1 MDDREGFDDIAPERE
16 PVRVA
21 DAPAPPSS
29 GRQPLRRSVRD
40 RVLGGVAGGL
50 AERFGVSTLAVRIP
64 FGAAGLVVAFLLLRP
79 WTGLPPGISSVTYMP
94 EFQLLRSLVTF
105 AAGLGVL
112 GYGALWV
119 LVPQEG
125 AETSSAGR
133 VRGRLPRATGVKT
146 WLGTLALI
154 AGATVLGAELRMWSV
169 DVVWAFLLI
178 GVGVL
183 LFRRDA
189 ERANGGTRP
198 TSSVREPTT
207 ATVAAEPLERE
218 MVPMRAPRE
227 RSPLGWLVVGIAL
240 LVVGIAAVA
249 QNLGGLD
256 LRMVRF
262 PALGLLVLGIGLL
275 VGAFVGRA
283 RWLVLPAMLAV
294 PIVLAFSVVAVPLE
308 GGIGD
313 ISARPT
319 SIDHIPGGFGET
331 SDGYRAI
338 AGSVWIDMTAFRCE
352 TGSVWVNASTGFGTV
367 GLNVPFDAHVRA
379 TGSAGFG
386 QVSLGPRSSG
396 ARGAE
401 VSVSRDLE
409 PEFGDGATIIA
420 DLEAGIGDVY
430 VSRKWLPKRQREKA
444 CR

>member
-1 MDDREGFDDIAPERE
+1 MDDREGFDNIAPEHE
-16 PVRVA
+16 PARVA

-40 RVLGGVAGGL
+40 RILGGVAGGL

-94 EFQLLRSLVTF
+94 EFQLLRALVTF

-189 ERANGGTRP
+189 ERANGSTRA
-198 TSSVREPTT
+198 TSSVSKPAT
-207 ATVAAEPLERE
+207 ATVAAGPLERE
-218 MVPMRAPRE
+218 MVPLRAPRE
-227 RSPLGWLVVGIAL
+227 RSPLGWLVLGIAL

-256 LRMVRF
+256 LRIVRF
-262 PALGLLVLGIGLL
+262 PALGLLVLGAGLL

-283 RWLVLPAMLAV
+283 RWLVLPAMLIV
-294 PIVLAFSVVAVPLE
+294 PIVLAFSVIAVPLE
-308 GGIGD
+308 GGMGGFYVQ
-313 ISARPT
+313 PT
-319 SIDHIPGGFGET
+319 SVEHIPGGFGET

-338 AGSVWIDMTAFRCE
+338 AGNVYVDMTAFRCRTE
-352 TGSVWVNASTGFGTV
+352 TVWVNASTGFGTV
-367 GLNVPFDAHVRA
+367 SLYVPFDAHVQVTSRA
-379 TGSAGFG
+379 GYG
-386 QVSLGPRSSG
+386 QLYLGRTSR
-396 ARGAE
+396 RGTEIAL
-401 VSVSRDLE
+401 VRNLE
-409 PEFGDGATIIA
+409 PKFGDGVTIVA
-420 DLEAGIGDVY
+420 DLATGIGDVDLY
-430 VSRKWLPKRQREKA
+430 REVLVERQREKA